1 MFGQKVIQL
10 FNLQIQSCGHAIG
23 MNKVLRRIL
32 GPKTKDVKEEQ
43 RTPQNGKH
51 HNIVMIK

>member
-1 MFGQKVIQL
+1 
-10 FNLQIQSCGHAIG
+10 
-23 MNKVLRRIL
+23 MNKMLRRIL
-32 GPKTKDVKEEQ
+32 GPKTKDVKGEQ